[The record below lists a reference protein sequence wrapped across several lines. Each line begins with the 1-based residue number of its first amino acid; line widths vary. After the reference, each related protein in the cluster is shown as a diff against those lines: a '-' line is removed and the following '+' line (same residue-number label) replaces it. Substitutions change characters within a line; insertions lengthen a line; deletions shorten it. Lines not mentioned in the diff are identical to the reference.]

1 MPRMP
6 ENPLPA
12 TLQYGQDGTVVAAP
26 VQTDQLH
33 LHRDDVQI
41 THHHYAAPLPSTSAQ
56 IGVALANAFGQMAK
70 GIGLAGGG
78 GAVLLI
84 GGQVIAV
91 DVLAIGASALGIAIA
106 ANSVGKT
113 ITAARKPPEK
123 PAPAAATP
131 RKRRWI

>member
-1 MPRMP
+1 MARMP

-26 VQTDQLH
+26 VQPEQLH
-33 LHRDDVQI
+33 LHQDQVV
-41 THHHYAAPLPSTSAQ
+41 HHHYAQPLPSTSAQ

-70 GIGLAGGG
+70 GLGLAGGG

-91 DVLAIGASALGIAIA
+91 DIIALGASALGVAIA

-113 ITAARKPPEK
+113 ITAAKKPPEK
-123 PAPAAATP
+123 PTPTTP
-131 RKRRWI
+131 RKRGWRR